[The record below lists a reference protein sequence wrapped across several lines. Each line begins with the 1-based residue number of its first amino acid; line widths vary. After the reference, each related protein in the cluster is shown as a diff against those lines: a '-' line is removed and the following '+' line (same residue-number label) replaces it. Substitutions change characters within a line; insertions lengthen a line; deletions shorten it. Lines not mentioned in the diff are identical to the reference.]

1 MIKIFT
7 ENEVEEIFKRNEN
20 LSDKFDETV
29 KQIIEDV
36 KERKDKA
43 LLDYAV
49 KFDKV
54 RLDSLEVSEKEIEEA
69 ESQIDPL
76 VKEAINEAASNI
88 AEFHKRQLDD
98 GFMMEKEDGIV

>member
-7 ENEVEEIFKRNEN
+7 ENEVEEIFKRNES

-43 LLDYAV
+43 LLDFAAIDYTEAAP
-49 KFDKV
+49 
-54 RLDSLEVSEKEIEEA
+54 LIEERSGSSLKWLQ
-69 ESQIDPL
+69 EQLQNIRT
-76 VKEAINEAASNI
+76 NEQTS
-88 AEFHKRQLDD
+88 
-98 GFMMEKEDGIV
+98 